1 MHTWR
6 NRRVGPAAGGA
17 GRRSRAQRVARR
29 LGAVV
34 LVGMMTVGTFTHS
47 PASAAQHPLS
57 LARANGITFPGPTHG
72 TPGTQAPGGAAFAV
86 GCNAGVNSELGQ
98 VNGTNILTGTAI
110 EASTGCGTAV
120 LPLNNPGQGHFQA
133 KFGVADND
141 TSGQPAAVRVRVL
154 DGASFSLFAGDFTAT
169 RGKPTT
175 IDVDVARAVAIQLK
189 FLKAPTTF
197 VYDVHL
203 TGSARALNPVSTPS
217 NALPSGATP
226 YNTALARVSCNMSRA
241 TATTPLTVT
250 LVGIPTAGSFT
261 GTGCGQIALSIPAN
275 THGTLAL
282 RYGAD
287 DKSDVGV
294 EYLDMRALDAQ
305 GHLLRKA
312 IGVAAVGTGLQPLW
326 VDLTGARTVQLYI
339 DGGTGISMDITAI
352 SIVPGRAAPYVT
364 QNRVQSGGSATGS
377 IAVDP
382 RAFASQCNSSVGTD
396 DVTVA
401 RAPVLGGTYL
411 STYACGSASLFFCC
425 TNAEGTFH
433 ARFAVPDTETSGKPA
448 TVKVIV
454 KDKDNHVLR
463 QASYSVT
470 GGNPGASIDVNV
482 KRASI
487 ISFLFGGST
496 GMLYA
501 MRLTGIA
508 TISERIYPPSE
519 PPVEVKG
526 GVAIN
531 PNDFARQCNA
541 DVSTDDLRLVGATTL
556 ESWALVG
563 EACGSASLPL
573 TTTHYPR
580 HDFYAR
586 VGIKLGEA
594 PNTEV
599 TVVFNVL
606 NAAGKIVRSAKVIA
620 RYGYGTQPVH
630 LSLKGG
636 TVVQILWLTQTL
648 SGTVVYAMT
657 AA

>member
-1 MHTWR
+1 
-6 NRRVGPAAGGA
+6 
-17 GRRSRAQRVARR
+17 
-29 LGAVV
+29 
-34 LVGMMTVGTFTHS
+34 
-47 PASAAQHPLS
+47 
-57 LARANGITFPGPTHG
+57 
-72 TPGTQAPGGAAFAV
+72 
-86 GCNAGVNSELGQ
+86 
-98 VNGTNILTGTAI
+98 
-110 EASTGCGTAV
+110 
-120 LPLNNPGQGHFQA
+120 
-133 KFGVADND
+133 
-141 TSGQPAAVRVRVL
+141 
-154 DGASFSLFAGDFTAT
+154 
-169 RGKPTT
+169 
-175 IDVDVARAVAIQLK
+175 
-189 FLKAPTTF
+189 
-197 VYDVHL
+197 
-203 TGSARALNPVSTPS
+203 
-217 NALPSGATP
+217 
-226 YNTALARVSCNMSRA
+226 
-241 TATTPLTVT
+241 
-250 LVGIPTAGSFT
+250 
-261 GTGCGQIALSIPAN
+261 
-275 THGTLAL
+275 
-282 RYGAD
+282 
-287 DKSDVGV
+287 
-294 EYLDMRALDAQ
+294 MRALDAQ
-305 GHLLRKA
+305 GHVLRKA

-326 VDLTGARTVQLYI
+326 VDLTGARTVQLVV
-339 DGGTGISMDITAI
+339 DGGTEVSMDITAI
-352 SIVPGRAAPYVT
+352 GILSQSVASYVT
-364 QNRVQSGGSATGS
+364 QNRVQSGGSPNGS
-377 IAVDP
+377 ITVDP
-382 RAFASQCNSSVGTD
+382 RAFASQCNSSIGND

-401 RAPVLGGTYL
+401 QAPVLGGTYL
-411 STYACGSASLFFCC
+411 STYSCGSASLFFCC

-482 KRASI
+482 KRASV

-508 TISERIYPPSE
+508 TISERIYPPSA

-541 DVSTDDLRLVGATTL
+541 DVSTDDQRLVGATTL
-556 ESWALVG
+556 EGWALVG

-599 TVVFNVL
+599 TVAFKVL
-606 NAAGKIVRSAKVIA
+606 NAAGKVVRSAKVIT

-636 TVVQILWLTQTL
+636 TVVQILWLSQTVN
-648 SGTVVYAMT
+648 GTVVYALT